1 MRLLRPACGKPLSLL
16 GMQQRTSAGK
26 ARPDERMTPEE
37 RASYIVHRYMT
48 PILMPSEFKAVEKW
62 IADAIRQAIQEERE
76 ACANVCDERER
87 SWKERGNGYANG
99 CADCAQEI
107 RERK

>member
-1 MRLLRPACGKPLSLL
+1 
-16 GMQQRTSAGK
+16 
-26 ARPDERMTPEE
+26 MTPEE
-37 RASYIVHRYMT
+37 IAQRITS
-48 PILMPSEFKAVEKW
+48 KW
-62 IADAIRQAIQEERE
+62 PNLHMECELTDLEQDIQDAIRQAIQEERE